1 MKNYIGILKLTKA
14 KYRLAIAT
22 IVDKTNYQSLD
33 NVFIKEIQKNKYNEI
48 ILNGD
53 HYVGKCYA
61 DIFITN
67 YHSNIFKQANIKLS
81 DMLVTI
87 NVSKISKYV
96 KTYVEKAGFNLL
108 REFQGHGIGREMH
121 EDPGVPNIGKSGRG
135 PRLEK
140 GMALAIEP
148 MVTEGS
154 PDVCVAKDKWTI
166 KTKDGKL
173 TAYYEN
179 TIVITDGEPEILT
192 LY

>member
-53 HYVGKCYA
+53 QYVGKCYA

-96 KTYVEKAGFNLL
+96 KTYVEKAASLNECDDIIKGIESRIKNLK
-108 REFQGHGIGREMH
+108 EK
-121 EDPGVPNIGKSGRG
+121 PNQ
-135 PRLEK
+135 
-140 GMALAIEP
+140 
-148 MVTEGS
+148 
-154 PDVCVAKDKWTI
+154 
-166 KTKDGKL
+166 KTLK
-173 TAYYEN
+173 
-179 TIVITDGEPEILT
+179 
-192 LY
+192 